1 MFIGLNGTLLG
12 EGKALEETS
21 LGLWWLFWIDGV
33 ERAMVVS
40 ERRGRIVERCI
51 LLG

>member
-1 MFIGLNGTLLG
+1 MFIGLNGTLLE
-12 EGKALEETS
+12 EGKALEEMS
-21 LGLWWLFWIDGV
+21 LGRWCLLWIDGI

-40 ERRGRIVERCI
+40 ERRGRIVERYI